1 MLITFIKCIRQLRLF
16 QCKNKKWSHTC
27 ICFRRYPVVNFCLI
41 KRSRLFIYTNWLNS
55 VINDHLDK
63 VSRDKRKKRAMSQ
76 QLVEV
81 FATSEDTS
89 PIFEKKYVTGWNR
102 KFVTGYFASYHKIP
116 FVSNKDGPCISKW
129 RCVINLTVYT
139 ESRWMV
145 ILHMT
150 LWCSDLL
157 CAYHCNLIFHP
168 SHAICS

>member
-1 MLITFIKCIRQLRLF
+1 M
-16 QCKNKKWSHTC
+16 
-27 ICFRRYPVVNFCLI
+27 
-41 KRSRLFIYTNWLNS
+41 
-55 VINDHLDK
+55 
-63 VSRDKRKKRAMSQ
+63 SRDKRKKRAMSQ

-168 SHAICS
+168 SHALCSLNWVIKHKDYTTCIKAFATNSCICLSVNL